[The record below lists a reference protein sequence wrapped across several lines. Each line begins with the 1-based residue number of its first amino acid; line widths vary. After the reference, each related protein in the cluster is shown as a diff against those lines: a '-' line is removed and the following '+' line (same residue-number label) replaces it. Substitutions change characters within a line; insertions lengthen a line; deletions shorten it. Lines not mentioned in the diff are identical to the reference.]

1 MKAHETRADGR
12 AVSDDTG
19 YQASFRYGSQ
29 QSITRDWAMPMHQT
43 DTLFHKKKIAT
54 SFMFGGEA
62 DNHAINTVPKETL
75 VRIVKAE
82 PGGRDGQGVWMPG
95 ASGMS
100 PGGENDFMQ
109 RYLDGD
115 VVKTGG

>member
-1 MKAHETRADGR
+1 
-12 AVSDDTG
+12 
-19 YQASFRYGSQ
+19 
-29 QSITRDWAMPMHQT
+29 
-43 DTLFHKKKIAT
+43 
-54 SFMFGGEA
+54 
-62 DNHAINTVPKETL
+62 
-75 VRIVKAE
+75 
-82 PGGRDGQGVWMPG
+82 VWMPG